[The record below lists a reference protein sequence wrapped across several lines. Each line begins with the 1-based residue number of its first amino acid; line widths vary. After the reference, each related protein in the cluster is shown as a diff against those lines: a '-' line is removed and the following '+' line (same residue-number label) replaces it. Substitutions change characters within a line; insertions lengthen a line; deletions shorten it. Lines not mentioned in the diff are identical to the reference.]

1 MYLGSIRLCVL
12 FGGFAFS
19 LFVVLAVKGCRMWHP
34 FSVFGGIRDMRFY
47 CLWYYSSVQLIN
59 YDIMKKSLLI
69 IQLVLFAGLN
79 SFAQDDSKQIE
90 LEKQVRLL
98 KTEISTLKQNQQS
111 SNGKISD
118 LSNTV
123 SAQSRSIDSLRKDI
137 SKVNEQMKQTS
148 SDMKK
153 DISDTNDNINYK
165 EKAMMSA
172 INTKSVYAGLIG
184 LLALVLSVVIFII
197 YRRRVNQSTLD
208 LNNID
213 SQITSLKNE
222 QHRLEENIIA
232 SNDKLISAIEKQAVV
247 VKTEAEIKD
256 QDHSLALAVA
266 NELTRIQQNLNFMD
280 PTVKGVSQ
288 LKNRAKAI
296 MTTLN
301 SKQYD
306 IPDLLGKVY
315 NEGDNIIA
323 TMELNEDMKEGTN
336 RIKRVIRPQVSY
348 KGKLIQAAE
357 VFVEFNE

>member
-1 MYLGSIRLCVL
+1 
-12 FGGFAFS
+12 
-19 LFVVLAVKGCRMWHP
+19 
-34 FSVFGGIRDMRFY
+34 
-47 CLWYYSSVQLIN
+47 
-59 YDIMKKSLLI
+59 MKKSLLI

-111 SNGKISD
+111 RNGKISD
-118 LSNTV
+118 LSNTI

-137 SKVNEQMKQTS
+137 SKVNVQMKQTS

-247 VKTEAEIKD
+247 VKTEDEIKD

>member
-1 MYLGSIRLCVL
+1 
-12 FGGFAFS
+12 
-19 LFVVLAVKGCRMWHP
+19 
-34 FSVFGGIRDMRFY
+34 
-47 CLWYYSSVQLIN
+47 
-59 YDIMKKSLLI
+59 MKKSLLI

-118 LSNTV
+118 LSNTI
-123 SAQSRSIDSLRKDI
+123 SAQSRSIDSLCKDI
-137 SKVNEQMKQTS
+137 SKVNEQIKQTS

-184 LLALVLSVVIFII
+184 LLALVLSVVIFIR

-232 SNDKLISAIEKQAVV
+232 SNDKFISAIEKQAVV
-247 VKTEAEIKD
+247 VKTEDEIKD

>member
-1 MYLGSIRLCVL
+1 
-12 FGGFAFS
+12 
-19 LFVVLAVKGCRMWHP
+19 
-34 FSVFGGIRDMRFY
+34 
-47 CLWYYSSVQLIN
+47 
-59 YDIMKKSLLI
+59 MKKSLLI

-79 SFAQDDSKQIE
+79 SFAQDDSKQIK

-118 LSNTV
+118 LSNTI

-137 SKVNEQMKQTS
+137 SKVKEQMKQTS

-165 EKAMMSA
+165 EKALMSA

-184 LLALVLSVVIFII
+184 LLALVLSVVIFIKH
-197 YRRRVNQSTLD
+197 RRKVIQSTLE
-208 LNNID
+208 LNSID

-247 VKTEAEIKD
+247 VKTEDEIKD

-336 RIKRVIRPQVSY
+336 RIKRVIKPQVSY

>member
-1 MYLGSIRLCVL
+1 
-12 FGGFAFS
+12 
-19 LFVVLAVKGCRMWHP
+19 
-34 FSVFGGIRDMRFY
+34 
-47 CLWYYSSVQLIN
+47 
-59 YDIMKKSLLI
+59 MKKSLLI

-118 LSNTV
+118 LSNII
-123 SAQSRSIDSLRKDI
+123 SAQSRSIDSLCKDI
-137 SKVNEQMKQTS
+137 SKVNEQIKQTS

-184 LLALVLSVVIFII
+184 LLALVLSVVIFIR

-247 VKTEAEIKD
+247 VKTEDEIKD

>member
-1 MYLGSIRLCVL
+1 MVL
-12 FGGFAFS
+12 
-19 LFVVLAVKGCRMWHP
+19 LRRTTYKLR
-34 FSVFGGIRDMRFY
+34 
-47 CLWYYSSVQLIN
+47 YYE
-59 YDIMKKSLLI
+59 KSLLI

-111 SNGKISD
+111 RNGKISD
-118 LSNTV
+118 LSNTI

-247 VKTEAEIKD
+247 VKTEDEIKD

>member
-1 MYLGSIRLCVL
+1 
-12 FGGFAFS
+12 
-19 LFVVLAVKGCRMWHP
+19 
-34 FSVFGGIRDMRFY
+34 
-47 CLWYYSSVQLIN
+47 
-59 YDIMKKSLLI
+59 MKKSLLI

-266 NELTRIQQNLNFMD
+266 NELTRIQQKLNFMD

>member
-1 MYLGSIRLCVL
+1 
-12 FGGFAFS
+12 
-19 LFVVLAVKGCRMWHP
+19 
-34 FSVFGGIRDMRFY
+34 
-47 CLWYYSSVQLIN
+47 
-59 YDIMKKSLLI
+59 MKKSLLI

-323 TMELNEDMKEGTN
+323 TKELNEDMKEGTN

>member
-1 MYLGSIRLCVL
+1 
-12 FGGFAFS
+12 
-19 LFVVLAVKGCRMWHP
+19 
-34 FSVFGGIRDMRFY
+34 
-47 CLWYYSSVQLIN
+47 
-59 YDIMKKSLLI
+59 MKKSLLI

-111 SNGKISD
+111 RNGKISD
-118 LSNTV
+118 LSNTI

-247 VKTEAEIKD
+247 VKTEDEIKD

-315 NEGDNIIA
+315 NEGDNVIA

>member
-1 MYLGSIRLCVL
+1 
-12 FGGFAFS
+12 
-19 LFVVLAVKGCRMWHP
+19 
-34 FSVFGGIRDMRFY
+34 
-47 CLWYYSSVQLIN
+47 
-59 YDIMKKSLLI
+59 MKKSLLI

-111 SNGKISD
+111 RNGKISD
-118 LSNTV
+118 LSNTI

-172 INTKSVYAGLIG
+172 INTDKVYAGLIG

-247 VKTEAEIKD
+247 VKTEDEIKD

>member
-1 MYLGSIRLCVL
+1 
-12 FGGFAFS
+12 
-19 LFVVLAVKGCRMWHP
+19 
-34 FSVFGGIRDMRFY
+34 
-47 CLWYYSSVQLIN
+47 
-59 YDIMKKSLLI
+59 MKKSLLI

-118 LSNTV
+118 LSNTI

>member
-1 MYLGSIRLCVL
+1 
-12 FGGFAFS
+12 
-19 LFVVLAVKGCRMWHP
+19 
-34 FSVFGGIRDMRFY
+34 
-47 CLWYYSSVQLIN
+47 
-59 YDIMKKSLLI
+59 MKKSLLI

-118 LSNTV
+118 LSNTI
-123 SAQSRSIDSLRKDI
+123 SAQSRSIDSLCKDI
-137 SKVNEQMKQTS
+137 SKVNEQIKQTS

-184 LLALVLSVVIFII
+184 LLALVLSVVIFIR

-232 SNDKLISAIEKQAVV
+232 SNDKLISAIERQAVV
-247 VKTEAEIKD
+247 VKTEDEIKD

-336 RIKRVIRPQVSY
+336 RIKRVIKPQVSY

>member
-1 MYLGSIRLCVL
+1 MVL
-12 FGGFAFS
+12 
-19 LFVVLAVKGCRMWHP
+19 LKRTTYKLR
-34 FSVFGGIRDMRFY
+34 
-47 CLWYYSSVQLIN
+47 YYE
-59 YDIMKKSLLI
+59 KSLLI

-123 SAQSRSIDSLRKDI
+123 SAQSRSIDSLRKNI

>member
-1 MYLGSIRLCVL
+1 
-12 FGGFAFS
+12 
-19 LFVVLAVKGCRMWHP
+19 
-34 FSVFGGIRDMRFY
+34 
-47 CLWYYSSVQLIN
+47 
-59 YDIMKKSLLI
+59 MKKSLLI

-118 LSNTV
+118 LSNTI
-123 SAQSRSIDSLRKDI
+123 SAQSRSIDSLCKDI

-184 LLALVLSVVIFII
+184 LLALVLSVVIFIR

-247 VKTEAEIKD
+247 VKTEDEIKD

>member
-1 MYLGSIRLCVL
+1 
-12 FGGFAFS
+12 
-19 LFVVLAVKGCRMWHP
+19 
-34 FSVFGGIRDMRFY
+34 
-47 CLWYYSSVQLIN
+47 
-59 YDIMKKSLLI
+59 MKKSLLI

-247 VKTEAEIKD
+247 VKTGAEIKD

>member
-1 MYLGSIRLCVL
+1 
-12 FGGFAFS
+12 
-19 LFVVLAVKGCRMWHP
+19 
-34 FSVFGGIRDMRFY
+34 
-47 CLWYYSSVQLIN
+47 
-59 YDIMKKSLLI
+59 MKKSLLI

-90 LEKQVRLL
+90 LEKLVRLL

-111 SNGKISD
+111 RNGKISD
-118 LSNTV
+118 LSNTI

-247 VKTEAEIKD
+247 VKTEDEIKD

>member
-1 MYLGSIRLCVL
+1 
-12 FGGFAFS
+12 
-19 LFVVLAVKGCRMWHP
+19 
-34 FSVFGGIRDMRFY
+34 
-47 CLWYYSSVQLIN
+47 
-59 YDIMKKSLLI
+59 MKKSLLI

-137 SKVNEQMKQTS
+137 SNVNEQMKQTS

-153 DISDTNDNINYK
+153 DISDTNDNFNYK

-197 YRRRVNQSTLD
+197 YRRRVNQSTLV

-247 VKTEAEIKD
+247 VKTQDEIKD

>member
-1 MYLGSIRLCVL
+1 
-12 FGGFAFS
+12 
-19 LFVVLAVKGCRMWHP
+19 
-34 FSVFGGIRDMRFY
+34 
-47 CLWYYSSVQLIN
+47 
-59 YDIMKKSLLI
+59 MKKSLLI

-79 SFAQDDSKQIE
+79 SFAQDDSKQIK

-118 LSNTV
+118 LSNTI

-137 SKVNEQMKQTS
+137 SKVKEQMKQTS

-165 EKAMMSA
+165 EKALMSA
-172 INTKSVYAGLIG
+172 INTKSVYTGLIG
-184 LLALVLSVVIFII
+184 LLALVLSVVIFIKH
-197 YRRRVNQSTLD
+197 RRRVIQSTLE
-208 LNNID
+208 LNSID

-247 VKTEAEIKD
+247 VKTEDEIKD

-336 RIKRVIRPQVSY
+336 RIKRVIKPQVSY

>member
-1 MYLGSIRLCVL
+1 
-12 FGGFAFS
+12 
-19 LFVVLAVKGCRMWHP
+19 
-34 FSVFGGIRDMRFY
+34 
-47 CLWYYSSVQLIN
+47 
-59 YDIMKKSLLI
+59 MKKSLLI

-232 SNDKLISAIEKQAVV
+232 STDKLISAIEKQAVV

>member
-1 MYLGSIRLCVL
+1 
-12 FGGFAFS
+12 
-19 LFVVLAVKGCRMWHP
+19 
-34 FSVFGGIRDMRFY
+34 
-47 CLWYYSSVQLIN
+47 
-59 YDIMKKSLLI
+59 MKKSLLI

-118 LSNTV
+118 LSNTI

-247 VKTEAEIKD
+247 VKTEDEIKD

-301 SKQYD
+301 SKQYE

>member
-1 MYLGSIRLCVL
+1 
-12 FGGFAFS
+12 
-19 LFVVLAVKGCRMWHP
+19 
-34 FSVFGGIRDMRFY
+34 
-47 CLWYYSSVQLIN
+47 
-59 YDIMKKSLLI
+59 MKKSLLI

-118 LSNTV
+118 LSNTI

-213 SQITSLKNE
+213 SQITLLKNE

-247 VKTEAEIKD
+247 VKTEDEIKD

-301 SKQYD
+301 SKQYE

>member
-1 MYLGSIRLCVL
+1 
-12 FGGFAFS
+12 
-19 LFVVLAVKGCRMWHP
+19 
-34 FSVFGGIRDMRFY
+34 
-47 CLWYYSSVQLIN
+47 
-59 YDIMKKSLLI
+59 MKKSLLI

-118 LSNTV
+118 LSNTI
-123 SAQSRSIDSLRKDI
+123 SAQSRSIDSLCKDI
-137 SKVNEQMKQTS
+137 SKVNEQIKQTS

-184 LLALVLSVVIFII
+184 LLALVLSVVIFIR

-247 VKTEAEIKD
+247 VKIEDEIKD

-336 RIKRVIRPQVSY
+336 RIKRVIKPQVSY

>member
-1 MYLGSIRLCVL
+1 
-12 FGGFAFS
+12 
-19 LFVVLAVKGCRMWHP
+19 
-34 FSVFGGIRDMRFY
+34 
-47 CLWYYSSVQLIN
+47 
-59 YDIMKKSLLI
+59 MKKSLLI

-153 DISDTNDNINYK
+153 DISDTNDNFNYK

-197 YRRRVNQSTLD
+197 YRRRVNQSTLV

-247 VKTEAEIKD
+247 VKTQDEIKD

-323 TMELNEDMKEGTN
+323 TTELNEDMKEGTN

>member
-1 MYLGSIRLCVL
+1 
-12 FGGFAFS
+12 
-19 LFVVLAVKGCRMWHP
+19 
-34 FSVFGGIRDMRFY
+34 
-47 CLWYYSSVQLIN
+47 
-59 YDIMKKSLLI
+59 MKKSLLI

-348 KGKLIQAAE
+348 KGKLIQTAE

>member
-1 MYLGSIRLCVL
+1 
-12 FGGFAFS
+12 
-19 LFVVLAVKGCRMWHP
+19 
-34 FSVFGGIRDMRFY
+34 
-47 CLWYYSSVQLIN
+47 
-59 YDIMKKSLLI
+59 MKKSLLI

-153 DISDTNDNINYK
+153 DISDTNDNFNYK

>member
-1 MYLGSIRLCVL
+1 
-12 FGGFAFS
+12 
-19 LFVVLAVKGCRMWHP
+19 
-34 FSVFGGIRDMRFY
+34 
-47 CLWYYSSVQLIN
+47 
-59 YDIMKKSLLI
+59 MKKSLLI

-118 LSNTV
+118 LSNTI

-247 VKTEAEIKD
+247 VKTEDEIKD

-266 NELTRIQQNLNFMD
+266 NELTRIQQDLNFMD

-301 SKQYD
+301 SKQYE

>member
-1 MYLGSIRLCVL
+1 
-12 FGGFAFS
+12 
-19 LFVVLAVKGCRMWHP
+19 
-34 FSVFGGIRDMRFY
+34 
-47 CLWYYSSVQLIN
+47 
-59 YDIMKKSLLI
+59 MKKSLLI

-79 SFAQDDSKQIE
+79 SFAQDDSKQIK

-118 LSNTV
+118 LSNTI
-123 SAQSRSIDSLRKDI
+123 SAQTRSIDSLRKDI
-137 SKVNEQMKQTS
+137 SKVKEQMKQTS

-165 EKAMMSA
+165 EKALMSA

-184 LLALVLSVVIFII
+184 LLALVLSVVIFIKH
-197 YRRRVNQSTLD
+197 RRKVIQSTLE
-208 LNNID
+208 LNSID

-247 VKTEAEIKD
+247 VKTEDEIKD

-336 RIKRVIRPQVSY
+336 RIKRVIKPQVSY

>member
-1 MYLGSIRLCVL
+1 
-12 FGGFAFS
+12 
-19 LFVVLAVKGCRMWHP
+19 
-34 FSVFGGIRDMRFY
+34 MRFY

>member
-1 MYLGSIRLCVL
+1 
-12 FGGFAFS
+12 
-19 LFVVLAVKGCRMWHP
+19 
-34 FSVFGGIRDMRFY
+34 
-47 CLWYYSSVQLIN
+47 
-59 YDIMKKSLLI
+59 MKKSLLI

-111 SNGKISD
+111 SNGKISN
-118 LSNTV
+118 LSNTI

-172 INTKSVYAGLIG
+172 INTKFVYAGLIG

-247 VKTEAEIKD
+247 VKTEDEIKD

>member
-1 MYLGSIRLCVL
+1 
-12 FGGFAFS
+12 
-19 LFVVLAVKGCRMWHP
+19 
-34 FSVFGGIRDMRFY
+34 
-47 CLWYYSSVQLIN
+47 
-59 YDIMKKSLLI
+59 MKKSLLI

-118 LSNTV
+118 LSNSI
-123 SAQSRSIDSLRKDI
+123 SALSRSIDSLCKDI
-137 SKVNEQMKQTS
+137 SKVNEQIKQTS

-184 LLALVLSVVIFII
+184 LLALVLSVVIFIR

-247 VKTEAEIKD
+247 VKTEDEIKD

-323 TMELNEDMKEGTN
+323 TDG
-336 RIKRVIRPQVSY
+336 IKRRY
-348 KGKLIQAAE
+348 E
-357 VFVEFNE
+357 RRY

>member
-1 MYLGSIRLCVL
+1 M
-12 FGGFAFS
+12 
-19 LFVVLAVKGCRMWHP
+19 
-34 FSVFGGIRDMRFY
+34 
-47 CLWYYSSVQLIN
+47 
-59 YDIMKKSLLI
+59 
-69 IQLVLFAGLN
+69 FAGLN

>member
-1 MYLGSIRLCVL
+1 
-12 FGGFAFS
+12 
-19 LFVVLAVKGCRMWHP
+19 
-34 FSVFGGIRDMRFY
+34 
-47 CLWYYSSVQLIN
+47 
-59 YDIMKKSLLI
+59 MKKSLLI

-247 VKTEAEIKD
+247 VKTEAEIKA

>member
-1 MYLGSIRLCVL
+1 
-12 FGGFAFS
+12 
-19 LFVVLAVKGCRMWHP
+19 
-34 FSVFGGIRDMRFY
+34 
-47 CLWYYSSVQLIN
+47 
-59 YDIMKKSLLI
+59 MKKSLLI

-118 LSNTV
+118 LSNSI
-123 SAQSRSIDSLRKDI
+123 SALSRSIDSLCKDI
-137 SKVNEQMKQTS
+137 SKVNEQIKQTS

-184 LLALVLSVVIFII
+184 LLALVLSVVIFIR

-247 VKTEAEIKD
+247 VKTEDEIKD

>member
-1 MYLGSIRLCVL
+1 
-12 FGGFAFS
+12 
-19 LFVVLAVKGCRMWHP
+19 
-34 FSVFGGIRDMRFY
+34 
-47 CLWYYSSVQLIN
+47 
-59 YDIMKKSLLI
+59 MKKSLLI

-79 SFAQDDSKQIE
+79 SFAQDDSKQIK

-118 LSNTV
+118 LSNTI

-137 SKVNEQMKQTS
+137 SKVKEQMKQTS

-165 EKAMMSA
+165 EKALMSA

-184 LLALVLSVVIFII
+184 LLALVLSVVIFIKH
-197 YRRRVNQSTLD
+197 RRKVIQNTLE
-208 LNNID
+208 LNSID

-247 VKTEAEIKD
+247 VKTEDEIKD

-336 RIKRVIRPQVSY
+336 RIKRVIKPQVSY

>member
-1 MYLGSIRLCVL
+1 
-12 FGGFAFS
+12 
-19 LFVVLAVKGCRMWHP
+19 
-34 FSVFGGIRDMRFY
+34 
-47 CLWYYSSVQLIN
+47 
-59 YDIMKKSLLI
+59 MKKSLLI

-90 LEKQVRLL
+90 LEKQVCLL

-118 LSNTV
+118 LSNTI
-123 SAQSRSIDSLRKDI
+123 SAQSRSIDSLCKDI
-137 SKVNEQMKQTS
+137 SKVNEQIKQTS

-184 LLALVLSVVIFII
+184 LLALVLSVVIFIR

-247 VKTEAEIKD
+247 VKTEDEIKD

>member
-1 MYLGSIRLCVL
+1 
-12 FGGFAFS
+12 
-19 LFVVLAVKGCRMWHP
+19 
-34 FSVFGGIRDMRFY
+34 
-47 CLWYYSSVQLIN
+47 
-59 YDIMKKSLLI
+59 MKRSLLI

>member
-1 MYLGSIRLCVL
+1 
-12 FGGFAFS
+12 
-19 LFVVLAVKGCRMWHP
+19 
-34 FSVFGGIRDMRFY
+34 
-47 CLWYYSSVQLIN
+47 
-59 YDIMKKSLLI
+59 MKKSLLI

-323 TMELNEDMKEGTN
+323 TMELNEDMKKGTN

>member
-1 MYLGSIRLCVL
+1 
-12 FGGFAFS
+12 
-19 LFVVLAVKGCRMWHP
+19 
-34 FSVFGGIRDMRFY
+34 
-47 CLWYYSSVQLIN
+47 
-59 YDIMKKSLLI
+59 MKKSLLI

-118 LSNTV
+118 LSNTI
-123 SAQSRSIDSLRKDI
+123 SAQSRSIDSLCKDI
-137 SKVNEQMKQTS
+137 SKVNEQIKQTS

-184 LLALVLSVVIFII
+184 LLALVLSVVIFIR

-247 VKTEAEIKD
+247 VKTEDEIKD

>member
-1 MYLGSIRLCVL
+1 
-12 FGGFAFS
+12 
-19 LFVVLAVKGCRMWHP
+19 
-34 FSVFGGIRDMRFY
+34 
-47 CLWYYSSVQLIN
+47 
-59 YDIMKKSLLI
+59 MKKSLLI

-98 KTEISTLKQNQQS
+98 KTEIGTLKQNQQG

-118 LSNTV
+118 LSNTI
-123 SAQSRSIDSLRKDI
+123 SAQSRSIDSLCKDI

-184 LLALVLSVVIFII
+184 LLALVHSVVIFIR

-247 VKTEAEIKD
+247 VKTEDEIKD

>member
-1 MYLGSIRLCVL
+1 
-12 FGGFAFS
+12 
-19 LFVVLAVKGCRMWHP
+19 
-34 FSVFGGIRDMRFY
+34 
-47 CLWYYSSVQLIN
+47 
-59 YDIMKKSLLI
+59 MKKSLLI

-123 SAQSRSIDSLRKDI
+123 SAQSSSIDSLRKDI